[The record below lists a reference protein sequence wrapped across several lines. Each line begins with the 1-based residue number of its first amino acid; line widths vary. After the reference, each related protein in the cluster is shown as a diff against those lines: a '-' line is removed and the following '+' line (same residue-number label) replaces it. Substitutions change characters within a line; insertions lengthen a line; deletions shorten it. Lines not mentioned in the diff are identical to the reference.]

1 MALLIKFMGE
11 EDKKGSDK
19 PLRLVVKTGLENH
32 PVSIQEFFDTMVV
45 PFFQKM
51 IPIVSGKKDDVDYD
65 TLEVSDR
72 LEPELRAMLEGMSLN
87 KPSKAEL
94 LKNEDWLEK
103 KMAVRL
109 VQDESCYMLVAWAA
123 DDVAIDGFAPGK
135 EYYFDPAVFAKDV
148 NSVNPYEGLKSWQI
162 LQTVQEGKG
171 KNSQI
176 SKDVERVS
184 ELTRTL
190 LYNVVIPEKERESLA
205 AELYILRMKTGAAA
219 IAVIKSFLKGY
230 QEGKWVN
237 VVNPKGRGV
246 LAAADGSS
254 YLEAMNRLMVGRY
267 NLAKLVG
274 MSLTIFE

>member
-1 MALLIKFMGE
+1 MGE

-19 PLRLVVKTGLENH
+19 PLRLVVKTGLENQ
-32 PVSIQEFFDTMVV
+32 PVSIQEFFETMVV

-51 IPIVSGKKDDVDYD
+51 IPIIDGNGGDVSYDV
-65 TLEVSDR
+65 LEVSDR
-72 LEPELRAMLEGMSLN
+72 LEPELRAMLESMSLK
-87 KPSKAEL
+87 KPSNEEL

-123 DDVAIDGFAPGK
+123 DDADIDGFAPGK
-135 EYYFDPAVFAKDV
+135 EYYYDPAVFAKDV
-148 NSVNPYEGLKSWQI
+148 NSVNPYEGLKYWQI
-162 LQTVQEGKG
+162 LQKVQKEKG

-176 SKDVERVS
+176 SKDVARVS

-190 LYNVVIPEKERESLA
+190 LYNVVVPETEREGLA

-219 IAVIKSFLKGY
+219 IAVIKSFIMGY

-237 VVNPKGRGV
+237 AVNPKNRGV
-246 LAAADGSS
+246 LAADDGSS